1 MIWHGTIQSL
11 FTSYSFFFFSPVLT
25 LSSLLLLHPLS
36 SPHLSDLL
44 FSSLLFSSLLF
55 SSTSSAFQIMAKS
68 LGALLKKQAASW
80 TDDDPKKKN
89 SATDAFKKIIVD
101 KGEKENKV
109 DKDVKEERDGRGDK
123 VERVEREIKDEKIP
137 PRGMDR
143 VRDSIDTKVGV

>member
-1 MIWHGTIQSL
+1 M
-11 FTSYSFFFFSPVLT
+11 
-25 LSSLLLLHPLS
+25 
-36 SPHLSDLL
+36 
-44 FSSLLFSSLLF
+44 
-55 SSTSSAFQIMAKS
+55 
-68 LGALLKKQAASW
+68 KKQAASW